1 MKGNEKKGDRNS
13 DDQRFRAARISLTI
27 LTLSWRR
34 ERSGGDSSH
43 CALDGLSDVTSKMA
57 ALVIPRAA
65 RFAKFRHVV
74 PVVGVFQHH
83 EVMTVEPPTFD
94 VLAET

>member
-34 ERSGGDSSH
+34 GRRLGSLR
-43 CALDGLSDVTSKMA
+43 LDGPSDVTRHFLDLRSKMA

-65 RFAKFRHVV
+65 RFANFRHVV

-83 EVMTVEPPTFD
+83 EVMTV
-94 VLAET
+94 